1 MIRVLIVDDSLVVRN
16 YLQFILSS
24 DSEIDVI
31 GTASD
36 GETGVKLAEKYR
48 PDVITMD
55 INMPRMDGFAAT
67 RAIMQQ
73 TPTPIVVVSANYKST
88 EISKSFKAI
97 EAGAVTIIEKPCG
110 LTNPKHSEMAATLI
124 DAVKQA
130 ATAKVFRR
138 SKPVSISAT
147 PFATKPAFLP
157 VHLFRY
163 VAIGAS
169 TGGPLVLQEILSAL
183 PENFPVPILMVQHI
197 ATGFTEGMAS
207 WLSQK
212 SPLRVVLA
220 QDGVVPEAGT
230 AYIAPDNRHM
240 TLTRGGTLQLLN
252 TPPEHSVRPSVSV
265 LFRSLVQYHAKQTLA
280 ILLTGMGKD
289 GALELK
295 RLKDNGATTIAQD
308 KASCIVFGM
317 SGEAVKLGGA
327 TYVMNPTEIINQMKH
342 LCMQK

>member
-1 MIRVLIVDDSLVVRN
+1 MLIVDDSLVVRN

-31 GTASD
+31 ATVPD

-55 INMPRMDGFAAT
+55 INMPQMDGFAAT

-88 EISKSFKAI
+88 EISQSFKAI

-110 LTNPKHSEMAATLI
+110 LTNPKHGEMAAALI

-130 ATAKVFRR
+130 ATATVFRH
-138 SKPVSISAT
+138 SKPAT
-147 PFATKPAFLP
+147 ATRTPAATAPAFLP
-157 VHLFRY
+157 FHTFRY

-183 PENFPVPILMVQHI
+183 PADFPVPILMVQHI
-197 ATGFTEGMAS
+197 AIGFTEGMAS
-207 WLSQK
+207 WLAQK
-212 SPLRVVLA
+212 SPLQVVLA
-220 QDGVVPEAGT
+220 QNGVVPVAGT
-230 AYIAPDNRHM
+230 AYIAPDDMHM
-240 TLTRGGTLQLLN
+240 TVTRGGAIRLLN
-252 TPPEHSVRPSVSV
+252 APPEHSVRPSVSV
-265 LFRSLVQYHAKQTLA
+265 FFRSLAQYHAKQTLA

-289 GALELK
+289 GSAELK
-295 RLKDNGATTIAQD
+295 QLKDNGATTIAQD

-327 TYVMNPTEIINQMKH
+327 TYVMNPPEIINQMKH
-342 LCMQK
+342 LCMKMKK